1 MHYLF
6 YLLNLLG
13 SMRFLFLVSLFYSLL
28 VLPLQAQSR
37 DTRIVLGEAH
47 ARERIEEVVKHPDD
61 FSDTNA
67 FLLNSPTLAV
77 ATVEPLLFA
86 TYGERNIVRQR
97 PYEMYLLNGY
107 WYITGTIPKGSKGG
121 GFEIILSASNAR
133 IVCLTHYK

>member
-13 SMRFLFLVSLFYSLL
+13 PMRFLLLVSLLCSLL
-28 VLPLQAQSR
+28 VLPLQAQSL

-47 ARERIEEVVKHPDD
+47 ARERIEEAVKHPDD
-61 FSDTNA
+61 FSDTNTL
-67 FLLNSPTLAV
+67 LLNSPELAI

-86 TYGERNIVRQR
+86 TYGKQKIVRER
-97 PYEMYLLNGY
+97 PYELYLLNDY

-121 GFEIILSASNAR
+121 GFEVILSASNAR
-133 IVCLTHYK
+133 VVCLTHYK